1 MQYAWTAPIIPMI
14 ERSNS
19 TLQVTNTDVL
29 WLENMFMI
37 GGFAGIPFVIL
48 TIDRFGRKSSILIGA
63 VQGLVAWILIGF
75 ASSIE
80 YIYVARFLSGL
91 AANLDFVAAPTY
103 VAEISDKK
111 IRGFLGSWMY
121 LKSLVGVIIIYSVA
135 PFVSIPVS
143 SAVGCSFLIIE
154 LFTFPF
160 MPESPYFYIMKNN
173 PVAARKSL
181 QRLRSTDDL
190 QDEMEEI
197 AATVKMQ
204 QTKKIRYTDLVMNE
218 NSRKALVIMTVLNL
232 AQHFSGYSVLLMNV
246 HSILDDTGAGSF
258 LSSNNTAI
266 LYSIL
271 MMVAAL
277 LSSVLVDKAGRKIL
291 VSASSA
297 TTGFAILILAIY
309 LALKNYGTNVEPYNW
324 IPIFSVMAYAIC
336 YKFGLGVAPFVIAAE
351 LYPTNLKALGMT
363 STEGIFKISSILSIY
378 IYQVLKEHYGIHVPF
393 FLFAVCCFFTA
404 IFTVFFVPETKG
416 KTLKEIQLMMNGNKV
431 PNNVSDV
438 EKKLNDPENFN
449 TL

>member
-48 TIDRFGRKSSILIGA
+48 TIDRFGRKTSILIGA

-181 QRLRSTDDL
+181 QRLRSTNDV
-190 QDEMEEI
+190 QDEIEEI
-197 AATVKMQ
+197 AITVKMQ
-204 QTKKIRYTDLVMNE
+204 QTKEIRYTDLVMNE
-218 NSRKALVIMTVLNL
+218 NSRKALLIGTVLNL
-232 AQHFSGYSVLLMNV
+232 AQHFSGFSVILMNV
-246 HSILDDTGAGSF
+246 HSILDDAGASTS
-258 LSSNNTAI
+258 LNSNNTAI

-271 MMVAAL
+271 MLVAAIL
-277 LSSVLVDKAGRKIL
+277 ASGLVDKAGRKIL
-291 VSASSA
+291 LSASSV

-309 LALKNYGTNVEPYNW
+309 LALKNYGTDVELYNW

-336 YKFGLGVAPFVIAAE
+336 FKFGLGFLPSVISAE
-351 LYPTNLKALGMT
+351 LYPTNLKAVGMT
-363 STEGIFKISSILSIY
+363 SGEGIYQIASILSIY
-378 IYQVLKEHYGIHVPF
+378 IYQVLKENYGIHVPF
-393 FLFAVCCFFTA
+393 FLFAVCCFFTT

-416 KTLKEIQLMMNGNKV
+416 KTLNEIQIMMNGNKV

-438 EKKLNDPENFN
+438 EEKGDNPENFN

>member
-1 MQYAWTAPIIPMI
+1 MQFAWTAPIIPMI

-19 TLQVTNTDVL
+19 TIQVTHTDVL
-29 WLENMFMI
+29 WLENIYMI
-37 GGFAGIPFVIL
+37 AGFAGIPFVIL
-48 TIDRFGRKSSILIGA
+48 TIDRFGRKTAILIGA

-91 AANLDFVAAPTY
+91 ASNIDFVAAPTY
-103 VAEISDKK
+103 VAEIADKK

-121 LKSLVGVIIIYSVA
+121 LTTLVGVIIIYSIG

-143 SAVGCSFLIIE
+143 SAV
-154 LFTFPF
+154 
-160 MPESPYFYIMKNN
+160 ESPYFYIMKNN

-181 QRLRSTDDL
+181 QRLRSTDDV
-190 QDEMEEI
+190 QDEVEEI
-197 AATVKMQ
+197 AITVKMQ
-204 QTKKIRYTDLVMNE
+204 QTKEIRYTDLVMNE

-232 AQHFSGYSVLLMNV
+232 ALHFSGYSVLLMNV

-277 LSSVLVDKAGRKIL
+277 LASVLVDKAGRKIL

-309 LALKNYGTNVEPYNW
+309 LALKNYGTDVEPYNW

-351 LYPTNLKALGMT
+351 LFPTNLKALGMT
-363 STEGIFKISSILSIY
+363 STEGIYQISSILSIY
-378 IYQVLKEHYGIHVPF
+378 IYQVLKENYGIHVPF
-393 FLFAVCCFFTA
+393 FLFAVCCFFTV

-416 KTLKEIQLMMNGNKV
+416 KTLNEIQIMMNGNKV
-431 PNNVSDV
+431 PNNVNDV
-438 EKKLNDPENFN
+438 EEKGDNPENFN